1 VRASTANAAGSSA
14 RSSAAAP
21 NPSTRLESPP
31 AELLARQCSSCRVGT
46 GSRYG
51 LSVCGAMA
59 ALVNARLLGRRG
71 GTDNRLL
78 LTVAADSIHPPARD

>member
-1 VRASTANAAGSSA
+1 
-14 RSSAAAP
+14 
-21 NPSTRLESPP
+21 
-31 AELLARQCSSCRVGT
+31 
-46 GSRYG
+46 
-51 LSVCGAMA
+51 MA